1 MEWYRAYHGMPYDPK
16 LQVIAKRTG
25 QPMAMVVAV
34 WVCLLDAAS
43 QHASRGV
50 IAIDPEE
57 IAVIQGMELEAVEAI
72 IQALRDKGMIDKN
85 SRLASWDKRQHMTS
99 TERSQKHR
107 AGKKQD
113 ATSGNAAQR
122 GETKTSGAERK
133 NQKKSPD
140 TEQSRSE
147 TDSDPEAEAE
157 ADSKKESEQKQN
169 RARAEKREREREK
182 QQISGKDAEQSGSQ
196 ILEQM
201 LDIWN
206 AEVQSKLTRGHKAI
220 LTPKRKEQMTRL
232 WLEDFQQDMRA
243 WRYYCEVIGASDFCL
258 GKLEGK
264 GWTIDLSWAIESSEH
279 VAKIL
284 EGGFSGGKHPAPP
297 PICHDP
303 LLQTAWDHVLAC
315 FSGKYGKASCKSW
328 LSGTEVVGIEPHP
341 AGAFVI
347 ITCPNKFIQ
356 QWLEQ
361 HYRADLNLWWAEH
374 SYQSRRIT
382 GVEFQIREAS

>member
-34 WVCLLDAAS
+34 WICLLDAAS

-57 IAVIQGMELEAVEAI
+57 IAVIQGMELAVVEAI
-72 IQALRDKGMIDKN
+72 LQAFRDKGMIDKN

-113 ATSGNAAQR
+113 ATPSNAAQR
-122 GETKTSGAERK
+122 SEAKASGAERK

-147 TDSDPEAEAE
+147 TDSDAET
-157 ADSKKESEQKQN
+157 DSKKESEQKEN
-169 RARAEKREREREK
+169 RARAEKRELEREK
-182 QQISGKDAEQSGSQ
+182 QQIGGKDSEQSGSQ

-264 GWTIDLSWAIESSEH
+264 GWTIDLSWAVESSDH

-284 EGGFSGGKHPAPP
+284 EGGFSGGNHPPKAPACDVP
-297 PICHDP
+297 A
-303 LLQTAWDHVLAC
+303 LQEAWDRVLEA
-315 FSGKYGKASCKSW
+315 FQKKHGKASGRSW
-328 LSGTEVVGIEPHP
+328 LSRATSLLTNP
-341 AGAFVI
+341 A
-347 ITCPNKFIQ
+347 
-356 QWLEQ
+356 L
-361 HYRADLNLWWAEH
+361 R
-374 SYQSRRIT
+374 
-382 GVEFQIREAS
+382 

>member
-16 LQVIAKRTG
+16 LQVIAKRTS

-50 IAIDPEE
+50 IAIDHEE

-85 SRLASWDKRQHMTS
+85 SRLASWDKRQHTTS

-113 ATSGNAAQR
+113 ATPSNTAQR
-122 GETKTSGAERK
+122 AETKASGTERK
-133 NQKKSPD
+133 NQKKSSD

-147 TDSDPEAEAE
+147 TYSEAET
-157 ADSKKESEQKQN
+157 DSKKESEQKEN

-182 QQISGKDAEQSGSQ
+182 QQIGGKDAEQSGSQ
-196 ILEQM
+196 ILDQM

-232 WLEDFQQDMRA
+232 WLENFHQDMRA

-297 PICHDP
+297 PVCHDP
-303 LLQTAWDHVLAC
+303 LLQTPWDHVLAC
-315 FSGKYGKASCKSW
+315 FAGKYGKASCKSW

-341 AGAFVI
+341 AGAFVV